1 MSDVSATVIK
11 FTSDNKDDKAMMA
24 PMYLSVNGTVFNKLF
39 STLNCKFILSN
50 SSQIVIN
57 QFLYYNGPS
66 PPAGLFDD
74 CLTIPSLSRK
84 IHEGSFADFINSIDG
99 ITGLR

>member
-11 FTSDNKDDKAMMA
+11 FSSNKDEKASMA
-24 PMYLSVNGTVFNKLF
+24 PMYLSLNGTVFIKSF
-39 STLNCKFILSN
+39 STLNCEFMPSN
-50 SSQIVIN
+50 SSQIMIN

-74 CLTIPSLSRK
+74 CLAIPSLSRK
-84 IHEGSFADFINSIDG
+84 IHEGSFADFINSIG
-99 ITGLR
+99 GSAGFR

>member
-11 FTSDNKDDKAMMA
+11 FSSNKDEKAMMA
-24 PMYLSVNGTVFNKLF
+24 PMYLSLNGTVFITSF
-39 STLNCKFILSN
+39 STMNYKFTLSN

-84 IHEGSFADFINSIDG
+84 IHEGRFADFINSIDSFAG
-99 ITGLR
+99 FR

>member
-11 FTSDNKDDKAMMA
+11 FSSNKDEKAMMA
-24 PMYLSVNGTVFNKLF
+24 PMYLSLNGTVFITSF
-39 STLNCKFILSN
+39 STMNYKFTLSN

-84 IHEGSFADFINSIDG
+84 IHEGSFTEFINSING
-99 ITGLR
+99 PVGLR

>member
-11 FTSDNKDDKAMMA
+11 FSSNKDEKAMMA
-24 PMYLSVNGTVFNKLF
+24 PMYLSLNGTVFITSF
-39 STLNCKFILSN
+39 STLNCKFKLSN

-84 IHEGSFADFINSIDG
+84 IHEGSFADFINSIN
-99 ITGLR
+99 GLVGFR